1 MHYIYRLGW
10 TGCYQRVGIV
20 GIIYNCWNLDRTLGS
35 MHIVVWQF
43 ELHTFVGFNWRFDL
57 EGMMSIDSIGF
68 DHLKLG
74 LVNYS
79 L

>member
-1 MHYIYRLGW
+1 
-10 TGCYQRVGIV
+10 
-20 GIIYNCWNLDRTLGS
+20 

-43 ELHTFVGFNWRFDL
+43 EVHTFVGFNWRFDL